1 MFQPHITDEEV
12 PQMSQGRQQ
21 VHELHACAGPGFLGE
36 VHCLLERVWATS
48 PDVSGI
54 DRMMLETAVI
64 EIAANIIEH
73 GSAGA
78 GPQCD
83 LTIEV
88 YPDRLDAHFMDDGI
102 IALVNVDTAAMPDAL
117 AEGGRGL
124 AIARAALDVLTYE
137 RRNNTNFWTLNRVR
151 NTG

>member
-1 MFQPHITDEEV
+1 
-12 PQMSQGRQQ
+12 MSQGLERLY
-21 VHELHACAGPGFLGE
+21 ELHACAGPDFLEE
-36 VHCLLERVWATS
+36 VHCFLERVWATS

-54 DRMMLETAVI
+54 DRMMFETAVI

-73 GSAGA
+73 GSPGA
-78 GPQCD
+78 GPQCE

-88 YPDRLDAHFMDDGI
+88 YPDRLDAHFSDDGI

-124 AIARAALDVLTYE
+124 AIAKAALDGLTYE

-151 NTG
+151 TTG